1 MSIISNCTASAI
13 KKAASVLASG
23 DLVAFPTETVYGLGA
38 DATNKNGVARI
49 YQVKGRPSDHPLI
62 VHVSSHTQLDKWA
75 REVPEYAITLA
86 KTFWPGPM
94 TLVLPRTKLAQDFIT
109 GCQDNVALRVPSHP
123 IAQALLIEFE
133 KQGGLG
139 IAAPSANRFGKVSPT
154 TAAAVEGEL
163 GRFLNNSDQILD
175 GGPSSVGVESTIID
189 CTQTIPIILRPGA
202 VSIEM
207 IENLL
212 SIKLQPLNLTSNQ
225 IRVPGSFKSHYAPN
239 AKVFLSGTPKVGDG
253 LIALSN
259 IKTPEGV
266 IRLASPVNNGE
277 YAHLLYNALR
287 QGDTLGLSNV
297 YVVPPNNEGV
307 GLAINDRL
315 KKAAR

>member
-38 DATNKNGVARI
+38 DATNKNGIARI
-49 YQVKGRPSDHPLI
+49 YEVKGRPSDHPLI
-62 VHVSSHTQLDKWA
+62 VHISSHTQLDKWA
-75 REVPEYAITLA
+75 GEVPEYAITLA
-86 KTFWPGPM
+86 RIFWPGPM
-94 TLVLPRTKLAQDFIT
+94 TLVLPKTKLAQDFIT
-109 GCQDNVALRVPSHP
+109 GGQDNVALRVPSHP

-154 TAAAVEGEL
+154 TAVAVESEL
-163 GRFLNNSDQILD
+163 GNFLNDSDQILD
-175 GGPSSVGVESTIID
+175 GGTSVVGVESTIID
-189 CTQTIPIILRPGA
+189 CTQTTPIILRPGA

-225 IRVPGSFKSHYAPN
+225 IRVPGSLKSHYAPN

-266 IRLASPVNNGE
+266 IRLASPLNNDE
-277 YAHLLYNALR
+277 YAYILYNALR
-287 QGDTLGLSNV
+287 LGDTLGLSIV
-297 YVVPPNNEGV
+297 FAVPPNNEGV
-307 GLAINDRL
+307 GLAVNDRL
-315 KKAAR
+315 KKAAK

>member
-1 MSIISNCTASAI
+1 MSIISNCTTSAI
-13 KKAASVLASG
+13 KKAASVLANG
-23 DLVAFPTETVYGLGA
+23 DLVAFPTETVYGIGA
-38 DATNKNGVARI
+38 DATNKDGVSRI

-62 VHVSSHTQLDKWA
+62 VHISSHTELDKWA
-75 REVPEYAITLA
+75 YEVPEYAITLT

-94 TLVLPRTKLAQDFIT
+94 TLVLPRTNLAQDFIT
-109 GCQDNVALRVPSHP
+109 GGQDNVALRVPSHP

-154 TAAAVEGEL
+154 TAAAVESEL
-163 GRFLNNSDQILD
+163 GSFLNNSDQILD
-175 GGPSSVGVESTIID
+175 GGPSAVGVESTIID
-189 CTQTIPIILRPGA
+189 CTQGIPIILRPGV

-212 SIKLQPLNLTSNQ
+212 SIKLQSLITTSNQ
-225 IRVPGSFKSHYAPN
+225 IRVPGSLKSHYAPN
-239 AKVFLSGTPKVGDG
+239 AKVFLSGTPKAGDG

-266 IRLASPVNNGE
+266 IRLASPLNNDE
-277 YAHLLYNALR
+277 YAYLLYEALR
-287 QGDTLGLSNV
+287 QGDALKLSNV
-297 YVVPPNNEGV
+297 YAVPPNNEGV

>member
-1 MSIISNCTASAI
+1 MSIISNYTASSI
-13 KKAASVLASG
+13 KNAASVLASG
-23 DLVAFPTETVYGLGA
+23 GLIAFPTETVYGLGA
-38 DATNKNGVARI
+38 DATDKDGIARI
-49 YQVKGRPSDHPLI
+49 YEVKGRPSNHPLI
-62 VHVSSHTQLDKWA
+62 VHISSPAQLNNWA
-75 REVPEYAITLA
+75 REVPEYAIKLA
-86 KTFWPGPM
+86 RTFWPGPM
-94 TLVLPRTKLAQDFIT
+94 TLVLLRTKLAQDFIT
-109 GCQDNVALRVPSHP
+109 GGQDNIALRVPSHP

-154 TAAAVEGEL
+154 TAAAVEIEL
-163 GRFLNNSDQILD
+163 GSFLNNSDQILD
-175 GGPSSVGVESTIID
+175 GGPSAVGVESTIID
-189 CTQTIPIILRPGA
+189 CTQSIPTILRPGA
-202 VSIEM
+202 VSVEM

-212 SIKLQPLNLTSNQ
+212 SIKLKFQNTTAHQ
-225 IRVPGSFKSHYAPN
+225 IRVPGSLKSHYAPN

-266 IRLASPVNNGE
+266 IRLASPINNDE
-277 YAHLLYNALR
+277 YAHFLYNALR
-287 QGDTLGLSNV
+287 QGDVLQLSNV

-315 KKAAR
+315 KKAAE

>member
-13 KKAASVLASG
+13 KNAASVLTSG

-38 DATNKNGVARI
+38 DATSANGVARI
-49 YQVKGRPSDHPLI
+49 YDVKGRPSDHPLI
-62 VHVSSHTQLDKWA
+62 VHISSHTQIDKWA

-86 KTFWPGPM
+86 RNFWPGPM

-109 GCQDNVALRVPSHP
+109 GGQDNVALRVPSHP

-139 IAAPSANRFGKVSPT
+139 IAAPSANRFSKVSST
-154 TAAAVEGEL
+154 TAAAVEIEL
-163 GRFLNNSDQILD
+163 GGFLKESDQILD
-175 GGPSSVGVESTIID
+175 GGPSTFGVESTIID
-189 CTQTIPIILRPGA
+189 CTQVFPKILRPGS

-212 SIKLQPLNLTSNQ
+212 SIKLQPLNPTSNQ
-225 IRVPGSFKSHYAPN
+225 IRVPGSLKSHYAPN

-266 IRLASPVNNGE
+266 IRLASPVNNDE

-287 QGDTLGLSNV
+287 QGDTLGLSNI
-297 YVVPPNNEGV
+297 YAVPPSSEGV

-315 KKAAR
+315 KKAAK

>member
-38 DATNKNGVARI
+38 DATNKNGIARI
-49 YQVKGRPSDHPLI
+49 YEVKGRPSDHPLI
-62 VHVSSHTQLDKWA
+62 VHISSHTQLDKWA

-86 KTFWPGPM
+86 RTFWPGPM
-94 TLVLPRTKLAQDFIT
+94 TLVLPRTKLAQNFIT
-109 GCQDNVALRVPSHP
+109 GAQDNVALRVPSHP

-154 TAAAVEGEL
+154 TAVAVESEL
-163 GRFLNNSDQILD
+163 GNFLNDSDQILD
-175 GGPSSVGVESTIID
+175 GGTSVVGVESTIID
-189 CTQTIPIILRPGA
+189 CTQTTPIILRPGA

-225 IRVPGSFKSHYAPN
+225 IRVPGSLKSHYAPN

-266 IRLASPVNNGE
+266 IRLASPLNNDE
-277 YAHLLYNALR
+277 YAYILYNALR
-287 QGDTLGLSNV
+287 LGDTLGLSIV
-297 YVVPPNNEGV
+297 FAVPPNNEGV
-307 GLAINDRL
+307 GLAVNDRL
-315 KKAAR
+315 KKAAK

>member
-62 VHVSSHTQLDKWA
+62 VHISSHTQLDKWA

-212 SIKLQPLNLTSNQ
+212 SIKLQPLNPTSNQ
-225 IRVPGSFKSHYAPN
+225 IRVPGSLKSHYVPN

-266 IRLASPVNNGE
+266 IRLASPVNNDE

-287 QGDTLGLSNV
+287 QGDTLGLSII

-315 KKAAR
+315 KKAVR